1 MRTRT
6 ATLRGSA
13 LSLEGSLMT
22 SSAGRVSPESVRD
35 GSASVLQDS
44 GRVTPGG
51 TSTPARGHRN
61 DGRGSRPKAVP
72 IIAGPMNAPME
83 PSTGPM
89 STRSRDPGRVFPSPG
104 LQVSG
109 QARAGR
115 RPRSG
120 RGVEW
125 QRRPADR
132 YVHRPL
138 RVRRRSAISAWTS
151 SASTKATLPS
161 AASRARRSISVAQS
175 DSAGG
180 SSFSGL
186 RSARPFLTSPERR

>member
-1 MRTRT
+1 
-6 ATLRGSA
+6 
-13 LSLEGSLMT
+13 MT

-44 GRVTPGG
+44 GRVTRGG

-61 DGRGSRPKAVP
+61 DGQGSRPKAVP
-72 IIAGPMNAPME
+72 IIAGPVNAPME
-83 PSTGPM
+83 PPAGPM
-89 STRSRDPGRVFPSPG
+89 STRSRNPGRVFPSPG

-161 AASRARRSISVAQS
+161 AASRARRSISAPKATRPADRASQGSGPPVRFSRRQS
-175 DSAGG
+175 AA
-180 SSFSGL
+180 
-186 RSARPFLTSPERR
+186 RSRAPWTRPRMKTRSLVT